1 MRIAVFLIALGLAVG
16 GAAGCARNDCH
27 KLADYICNSEGVSAE
42 DCAAAKRQAR
52 KSKSDAEKAAC
63 TKMYEVFSKMPK

>member
-1 MRIAVFLIALGLAVG
+1 MRIAMLLIALCLAAG

-27 KLADYICNSEGVSAE
+27 KLADYVCNSEGVSAE
-42 DCAAAKRQAR
+42 DCASARRQAR